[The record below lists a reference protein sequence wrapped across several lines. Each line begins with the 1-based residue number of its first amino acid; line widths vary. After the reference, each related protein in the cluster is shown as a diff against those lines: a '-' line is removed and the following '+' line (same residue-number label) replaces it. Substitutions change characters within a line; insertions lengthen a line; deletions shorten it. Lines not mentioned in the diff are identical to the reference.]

1 MISFLENIKCLLIRS
16 HDTCIFKMYRI
27 NDTIYIIY
35 YLANIILI
43 LYFDE
48 KLHKLFPSIDCF
60 IVNMNYEYEN
70 AKVVTDC
77 YMNELYVIYICISSK
92 QQDGEAAAIKN
103 STYKKVI

>member
-1 MISFLENIKCLLIRS
+1 
-16 HDTCIFKMYRI
+16 MYRI
-27 NDTIYIIY
+27 NDTINIIY
-35 YLANIILI
+35 YLANILI

-103 STYKKVI
+103 STYKKLYKKKLYLCNLMP

>member
-1 MISFLENIKCLLIRS
+1 
-16 HDTCIFKMYRI
+16 MYRI
-27 NDTIYIIY
+27 NDTINIIF
-35 YLANIILI
+35 YLAKIILI

-77 YMNELYVIYICISSK
+77 YMKNCMSSISVSAVNNKTEKRLLSKILHIKSYIKKNCIYVI
-92 QQDGEAAAIKN
+92 
-103 STYKKVI
+103 

>member
-1 MISFLENIKCLLIRS
+1 
-16 HDTCIFKMYRI
+16 MYRI
-27 NDTIYIIY
+27 NDTINIIY
-35 YLANIILI
+35 YLAKIILI

-77 YMNELYVIYICISSK
+77 YMNEYMSSISVSTVNNKTEKRLLSKILHIKKLYKKNCIYVI
-92 QQDGEAAAIKN
+92 
-103 STYKKVI
+103 